1 MSVSSA
7 AIFRTLVFHI
17 IFFAA
22 LGSLELI
29 APDIACREGLAGPL
43 TLTGISISEMCT
55 GLLANPVGRL
65 VLFGLAKYHLF
76 FCLISVI
83 TAFGLNNLSPST
95 RLTVQQVILV
105 LHALN
110 YTADIT
116 WAGFHIAWI
125 AAGPLALVP
134 QGLLVLWD
142 LRCGLATIEEKQ
154 ATN

>member
-1 MSVSSA
+1 MSVSST
-7 AIFRTLVFHI
+7 AIFRTLVFHV

-22 LGSLELI
+22 LGSLELM
-29 APDIACREGLAGPL
+29 APDIACRDGLSGPL

-55 GLLANPVGRL
+55 GLLTNPVGRL
-65 VLFGLAKYHLF
+65 ILFGLAKYHLF

-83 TAFGLNNLSPST
+83 AAFGLNNISLSA
-95 RLTVQQVILV
+95 RVTVQQAVLV

-116 WAGFHIAWI
+116 WAGFHISWI

-134 QGLLVLWD
+134 QGLLVFWD
-142 LRCGLATIEEKQ
+142 LHCGLAAI
-154 ATN
+154 